1 MFFFEFVGQVVD
13 KAHFLVKKRHV
24 GQVTNRGE
32 AIRTKKKQC
41 WSGDGQETEN
51 RGVFRNMLVR

>member
-32 AIRTKKKQC
+32 AIKTTKAI
-41 WSGDGQETEN
+41 
-51 RGVFRNMLVR
+51 LVR